1 MIVDER
7 TLIYSISS
15 TIHKG
20 YRRQSRSG
28 SCSALARRTLARSP
42 PHLRRV
48 GGVVAFF
55 VACDGSSRVIPKCQF
70 CVLECPFVFTT
81 RSLYP
86 PGEDVDDPNPDPRS
100 ALGQGPWRWFFR
112 FEREFPFDHR
122 YHLQRNNLHFALC
135 ASSPTVACDHCRVEG
150 LSIVG

>member
-28 SCSALARRTLARSP
+28 SCSALARRTLARST

-48 GGVVAFF
+48 GGVVVFF

-86 PGEDVDDPNPDPRS
+86 PGRM
-100 ALGQGPWRWFFR
+100 LMTLTRTQGQPWGRVPGGGSFVLKGNFLLITDITYNVTTSILPCVPAVRQW
-112 FEREFPFDHR
+112 PVT
-122 YHLQRNNLHFALC
+122 
-135 ASSPTVACDHCRVEG
+135 TVG
-150 LSIVG
+150 LRD